1 MLSYNIKKNIPNTL
15 SILRIFLAIFFILL
29 LFKKNFSAAAGVFA
43 FAAITDFLDG
53 FWARKWHV
61 TSELG
66 AIIDPLADKFLIT
79 LAYLSLFHMD
89 FIPGYVCAIVLGRDI
104 AIVLGVLLCKIHRV
118 ELKIAPLKS
127 SKINTATQLIY
138 VFFVIV
144 CNLLSTNIPLTW
156 EMPICSLIVSL
167 STTVSGFDYVL
178 KYYWIKDAI
187 LKNKR

>member
-15 SILRIFLAIFFILL
+15 SILRIFLAILFISL
-29 LFKKNFSAAAGVFA
+29 LFKKKFSAATGVFI
-43 FAAITDFLDG
+43 FAAVTDFLDG
-53 FWARKWHV
+53 FWARKWNV
-61 TSELG
+61 TSEFG

-79 LAYLSLFHMD
+79 LSYFSLFCMD
-89 FIPGYVCAIVLGRDI
+89 FIPWYVCAIVLGRDI
-104 AIVLGVLLCKIHRV
+104 LIMLGVLLCKISQV
-118 ELKIAPLKS
+118 DLKIVPLES

-144 CNLLSTNIPLTW
+144 CNILFTDIPLTW
-156 EMPICSLIVSL
+156 EIPACAIIVSL
-167 STTVSGFDYVL
+167 STVVSGFDYVL